1 VHRGSSFPAQGR
13 TLGHVWIVLVLF
25 VLALAVGLYWFAT
38 VADRIEDDS
47 RGMVDERTR
56 APYGSKWLSI
66 LSGSDRRR

>member
-1 VHRGSSFPAQGR
+1 M
-13 TLGHVWIVLVLF
+13 LL

-47 RGMVDERTR
+47 RGMVDESTR

>member
-1 VHRGSSFPAQGR
+1 MQGR

-25 VLALAVGLYWFAT
+25 LLALAVGLYWFAT

-47 RGMVDERTR
+47 RGMVDESTR